1 MNLHNLQQVSQKEE
15 YRIPTRITTN
25 QNKVGQYSWSA
36 FGRLIRSNHSNLT
49 TIPRSP
55 PAISADQLLL
65 NARSVKN
72 KSFIIKDFVVD
83 NNIDIL
89 AITEM
94 WLQAD
99 ISNQITVNNI
109 CPTGF
114 VLHHLPR
121 TGHRGGGVALLY
133 KNQFRL
139 KKLSPDTSSNSFE
152 FTDCMISY

>member
-1 MNLHNLQQVSQKEE
+1 M
-15 YRIPTRITTN
+15 
-25 QNKVGQYSWSA
+25 
-36 FGRLIRSNHSNLT
+36 
-49 TIPRSP
+49 
-55 PAISADQLLL
+55 
-65 NARSVKN
+65 KN

-121 TGHRGGGVALLY
+121 AGHRGGGVALLY